1 MVMVSEHTQRRA
13 GRLIA
18 YTAFADKPETEL
30 VHYCEDALYLFLDLT
45 HRSDDPGE
53 AIDPL
58 ICDIAKTLMA
68 RGGQEGVKKAKD
80 GEMEREWSDQNGG
93 LDIVLMQRIKA
104 YRLVVGINAAPI
116 V

>member
-1 MVMVSEHTQRRA
+1 MVSEHTQRRA

-18 YTAFADKPETEL
+18 YTAFADRPEQEL
-30 VHYCEDALYLFLDLT
+30 IHYCEDALYLFLDLT
-45 HRSDDPGE
+45 HRSEDPGQP
-53 AIDPL
+53 IDSL

-80 GEMEREWSDQNGG
+80 GEMEREWSEQNGE

-104 YRLVVGINAAPI
+104 YRLVVGINAAP
-116 V
+116 VV